1 MHLKCRPILTRY
13 QENEHVLPQP
23 PVHGEPLE
31 LHQDPL
37 EGFRDVQ
44 CHAKVTKLTLRVQLC
59 IKLRP

>member
-44 CHAKVTKLTLRVQLC
+44 CHAKVTKLT
-59 IKLRP
+59 